1 MADRMVEE
9 VSKVMD
15 EDGAYG
21 RISLSRV
28 PDYIIVTVEDVNA
41 GFKPISNAR
50 ISQGGYTSWEH
61 PSGFGFSCGI
71 SLDGNIVN
79 YYHYDD
85 YSEYEITIT
94 VNAYIGPVM
103 VDDITLSNIADA
115 IRGKNG
121 TDEKYLPSEMAGA
134 IKAISAGGGANEVV
148 DFIPQTETKTVTI
161 PYTKSGNPN
170 FICVYTKDST
180 SLRAS
185 GQRLIWQGAGY
196 ADDGTILHGGY
207 AVTLE
212 STGEIDYWNRNITY
226 SIGDG
231 TITITV
237 EKHMLAG
244 VLYKIIVY

>member
-1 MADRMVEE
+1 MAERLFEE
-9 VSKVMD
+9 VSRELNVIGGT
-15 EDGAYG
+15 EET
-21 RISLSRV
+21 ITLSRV
-28 PDYIIVTVEDVNA
+28 PDYIVVDLGTAGVTFLENATILQGEDI
-41 GFKPISNAR
+41 GWDDIT
-50 ISQGGYTSWEH
+50 GGSFT
-61 PSGFGFSCGI
+61 GGI
-71 SLDGNIVN
+71 SLEGNTVTVG
-79 YYHYDD
+79 YYSGGAYVP
-85 YSEYEITIT
+85 TLT
-94 VNAYIGPVM
+94 VKAYIGQVM

-134 IKAISAGGGANEVV
+134 IEAISAGGGANEVV
-148 DFIPQTETKTVTI
+148 DFVPQTETKTVTI

-207 AVTLE
+207 VVTLE

>member
-1 MADRMVEE
+1 MADRLLEE
-9 VSKVMD
+9 VSRVLSVTGGTD
-15 EDGAYG
+15 ET
-21 RISLSRV
+21 IILSRV
-28 PDYIIVTVEDVNA
+28 PDYIIVDVIGGD
-41 GFKPISNAR
+41 GFEPIRNER
-50 ISQGGYTSWEH
+50 ILQGGTLQLGD
-61 PSGFGFSCGI
+61 PTGTGLFMGAI
-71 SLDGNIVN
+71 SFDGNVVDCG
-79 YYHYDD
+79 YYSNGAH
-85 YSEYEITIT
+85 SPTLT
-94 VNAYIGPVM
+94 VKAYIGPVM

-134 IKAISAGGGANEVV
+134 IEAISAGGGANEVV

-161 PYTKSGNPN
+161 PYTKSGKPN

-196 ADDGTILHGGY
+196 ADDGTILYGGY
-207 AVTLE
+207 AVALE
-212 STGEIDYWNRNITY
+212 STGEMDHWNRDIEY
-226 SIGDG
+226 SIDGG

-237 EKHMLAG
+237 VKHMLAG